1 MPRSG
6 IAGSYCNSVF
16 RFLRNCHTVFHSG
29 CRNLHS
35 HQDYKRV
42 PFSAHALQHL
52 LFVDLLMMTVLT
64 GVKWY
69 LTVVLICIS
78 VIISDEHLFT
88 CLVAIY
94 LYGFFFR
101 EMSVKILSPFF
112 DWVVCFL
119 LLSCM
124 SYWCILEIKPLST
137 ASSANIFLPFCRS
150 FSFFFIVSF
159 AVQKLVRLFTFV
171 FIFIALGD
179 WPKKALV
186 QFIIECFACALF
198 WEFYGV
204 MS

>member
-42 PFSAHALQHL
+42 PFSAHTLQHL

-94 LYGFFFR
+94 LYGFFFTSWAWQAVWTER
-101 EMSVKILSPFF
+101 EP
-112 DWVVCFL
+112 WAWPC
-119 LLSCM
+119 LLSRRRGRDLPEQVRDLGFYFQR
-124 SYWCILEIKPLST
+124 SQWLAPRHLGPESQTSPPP
-137 ASSANIFLPFCRS
+137 SSPHL
-150 FSFFFIVSF
+150 
-159 AVQKLVRLFTFV
+159 
-171 FIFIALGD
+171 
-179 WPKKALV
+179 
-186 QFIIECFACALF
+186 
-198 WEFYGV
+198 
-204 MS
+204 